1 MRPTAVGM
9 KCPSCAKLPRSA
21 VSTGRPRQYAAA
33 VGGGL
38 ATAALIGAAVTFL
51 RLGIGGLL
59 LMIVAGLGVGEVVSR
74 LGGRHGHRGFQLVAV
89 LVTLAG
95 LPLGAML
102 AGVPLPFALNVGA
115 LVRYGLAA
123 IFAAIWVSR

>member
-1 MRPTAVGM
+1 M
-9 KCPSCAKLPRSA
+9 KCPSCARLPRSA

-59 LMIVAGLGVGEVVSR
+59 LMILAGLGIGEVVSR
-74 LGGRHGHRGFQLVAV
+74 AGGRHGHGGFQVIAV
-89 LVTLAG
+89 LVTLVG
-95 LPLGAML
+95 LPLGAIL
-102 AGVPLPFALNVGA
+102 AGLPLPFAVNVGA
-115 LVRYGLAA
+115 LIRYGLAA
-123 IFAAIWVSR
+123 IFAAIRVSR